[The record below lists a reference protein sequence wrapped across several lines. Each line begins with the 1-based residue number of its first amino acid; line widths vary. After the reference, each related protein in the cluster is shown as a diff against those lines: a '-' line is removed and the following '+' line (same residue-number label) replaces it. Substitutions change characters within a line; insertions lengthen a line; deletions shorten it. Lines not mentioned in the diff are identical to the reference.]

1 MLQRIL
7 RIYAYIFHTYPAL
20 LKYAMVDILAEVGWG
35 MIMLPLQLYMIK
47 PKNEGGL
54 GLDVRYFTPVILA
67 FGITE
72 TLLKGPLGALSDRLG
87 RRLLVLSGL
96 FFACVPLALMAVVKH
111 WALFAV
117 LYGLTGAAAAALWP
131 TMSALIAE
139 SVKSEDKATAM
150 SVFNTSYMVGLVGGL
165 LIGLT
170 IGGFIGNRY
179 VFLVAACLLI
189 GAAVLAWAFVRP
201 PKCESAPKARKAKKG
216 PGVAAMLGVLH
227 DSPVLWK
234 MMVIYVCAQFGIMVV
249 GSIVGP
255 YVDRVIGIPEK
266 EMPLFFLG
274 PGLLTAVLA
283 LPLGRAADKWG
294 LPRAANLSFFL
305 GFAGMT
311 ALCLVHAAPYSVML
325 GVSIVCMAML
335 TCSYAMGIPSWLG
348 LTSLHAPPHK
358 QGQAI
363 GLMNTAQGIGM
374 VLGTIAGPQLYHNLN
389 PQAPFLAS
397 SLMFFFS
404 FVGSV
409 LLVHEPPPEPLA
421 VASEPEVVGARTEDN
436 D

>member
-1 MLQRIL
+1 MLQRII
-7 RIYAYIFHTYPAL
+7 RIYAYIFHKYPPL
-20 LKYAMVDILAEVGWG
+20 LKYATVDILAEVGWG
-35 MIMLPLQLYMIK
+35 MIMLPLQLHMIK
-47 PKNEGGL
+47 SIEKGGL
-54 GLDVRYFTPVILA
+54 GYDVRYFTPVILA

-87 RRLLVLSGL
+87 RRPLVLSGL
-96 FFACVPLALMAVVKH
+96 FFACVPLALMAVVEH
-111 WALFAV
+111 WVLIAV

-165 LIGLT
+165 LLGLT

-179 VFLVAACLLI
+179 VFVVAACLLI
-189 GAAVLAWAFVRP
+189 VAAVLAWAFVRP
-201 PKCESAPKARKAKKG
+201 PKREHPPKAHKPKEGHRA
-216 PGVAAMLGVLH
+216 AAMLGVLH

-249 GSIVGP
+249 GSIIGP
-255 YVDRVIGIPEK
+255 YVDRVVGIPEK

-274 PGLLTAVLA
+274 PGLLTALLA

-294 LPRAANLSFFL
+294 RPQAANLSFFL

-311 ALCLVHAAPYSVML
+311 ALYLVRSAPYPVML
-325 GVSIVCMAML
+325 GVSVVCMAML
-335 TCSYAMGIPSWLG
+335 ACSYSMGIPSWLG

-374 VLGTIAGPQLYHNLN
+374 VLGTMAGPQLYHNFS
-389 PQAPFLAS
+389 PSVPFIAS
-397 SLMFFFS
+397 SLAFFLS

-409 LLVHEPPPEPLA
+409 LFVREPQPEPIMIA
-421 VASEPEVVGARTEDN
+421 TDPEMASARTERE
-436 D
+436 